1 MDTLPQDIIALTAL
15 VFALGMKHG
24 FDADHLATID
34 GLTRYNGRANPG
46 LAPYCG
52 TLFSLGHGAVVVAF
66 AAATSLMA
74 GASTL
79 PAWLQGVGA
88 LISIAFLTVLGC
100 ANLVAIFRTPT
111 GEMVRMVGLKGRL
124 LGRLQQ
130 AARPSLVASVGAL
143 FALSF
148 DTLSQAALFGLG
160 AAQSGDWRRAAALG
174 LVFMLGMLATDGING
189 LWLWRLLRRADRTAL
204 LASRFMGLAVAGLS
218 LSVAGLGL
226 AKFLSP
232 RLDAWLEGSEFGL
245 GLAVIG
251 IIGIAFAAG
260 LMLARIRAEE
270 PA

>member
-52 TLFSLGHGAVVVAF
+52 TLFSLGHGAVVEAF

-130 AARPSLVASVGAL
+130 AADRKSV
-143 FALSF
+143 
-148 DTLSQAALFGLG
+148 
-160 AAQSGDWRRAAALG
+160 
-174 LVFMLGMLATDGING
+174 V
-189 LWLWRLLRRADRTAL
+189 
-204 LASRFMGLAVAGLS
+204 
-218 LSVAGLGL
+218 
-226 AKFLSP
+226 
-232 RLDAWLEGSEFGL
+232 
-245 GLAVIG
+245 
-251 IIGIAFAAG
+251 
-260 LMLARIRAEE
+260 
-270 PA
+270 